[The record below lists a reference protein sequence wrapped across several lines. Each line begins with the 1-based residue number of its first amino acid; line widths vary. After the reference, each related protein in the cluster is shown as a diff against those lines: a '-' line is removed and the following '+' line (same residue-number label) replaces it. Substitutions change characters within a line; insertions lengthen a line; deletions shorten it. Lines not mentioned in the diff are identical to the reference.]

1 MPQEL
6 LRSAVDVRGSQR
18 RWFML
23 PVSIAAH
30 GAVAVAWFVMPLTAA
45 GDLPL
50 PGPPSGIVRFVKLA
64 PPPPPPLQRAPQRA
78 TLADPRPRIA
88 PTEAPP
94 TIAPEMP
101 DPVVGP
107 PGPPVEGALPAGVD
121 VEGGLPLALT
131 PTPPPPPPPIEPR
144 PQLVRVGGTVR
155 EPKKIVHVAPIYPRI
170 AQDAKIQGVVVLEAI
185 IDTEG
190 RIDRLR
196 VLRSAPL
203 LDEAAIAAVKEWR
216 YTPTQLNGVP
226 VPVLMTITVHF
237 RLH

>member
-6 LRSAVDVRGSQR
+6 LRSAVDRRSSPR

-23 PVSIAAH
+23 PVSVAAH
-30 GAVAVAWFVMPLTAA
+30 GAVAVAWFIIPVAA
-45 GDLPL
+45 ADNLPV
-50 PGPPSGIVRFVKLA
+50 PAPPSGIVRFVKLA
-64 PPPPPPLQRAPQRA
+64 PPPPPVQRVRTRSAPD
-78 TLADPRPRIA
+78 LRPRLV
-88 PTEAPP
+88 PTEAAS
-94 TIAPEMP
+94 TIEPELP
-101 DPVVGP
+101 QRFEGPV
-107 PGPPVEGALPAGVD
+107 GPPVEGALPARIG
-121 VEGGLPLALT
+121 VEGGLPLDSA
-131 PTPPPPPPPIEPR
+131 PTPPAPPPPTIEPR
-144 PQLVRVGGTVR
+144 PQLVRVGGSVR
-155 EPKKIVHVAPIYPRI
+155 EPRKIVHVAPIYPRI
-170 AQDAKIQGVVVLEAI
+170 AQQAKIEGVVVLEAI
-185 IDTEG
+185 IDIEG